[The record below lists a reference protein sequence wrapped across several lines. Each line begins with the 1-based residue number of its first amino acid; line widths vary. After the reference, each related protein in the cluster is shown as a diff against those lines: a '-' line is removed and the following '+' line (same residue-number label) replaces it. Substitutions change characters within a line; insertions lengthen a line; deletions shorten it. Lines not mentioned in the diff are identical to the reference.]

1 MSLFST
7 GIWDVISQL
16 GIGGAIACVI
26 LVIVFYFQNKKP
38 PNGNGHYAEDKA
50 REMGKILTDIEY
62 LRVSVDGL
70 TRGMGENQAR
80 VSELAG
86 NVQALTRLVSRN
98 FK

>member
-7 GIWDVISQL
+7 GIWDVVSQL
-16 GIGGAIACVI
+16 GIGGGIASVI
-26 LVIVFYFQNKKP
+26 LVIVFYFQGKQK
-38 PNGNGHYAEDKA
+38 NGNGHYAEDKA

-62 LRVSVDGL
+62 LRESVDGL
-70 TRGMGENQAR
+70 TQGMGENQAR